1 MLEQHKFIHRAR
13 RFPMM
18 IGAVLAVLMVPF
30 GGASAQNFDWSSDTN
45 MVVVPNQGAAKRDET
60 GALSSKAALNNTLD
74 GIGTGVNLTSA
85 TTNKAKIDAIENSA
99 GSTNQANGI
108 VGLGGV
114 NSHLFMW
121 AAAKTLANDGDLDL
135 TIPHEIRIFGKIR
148 QYAFRPSAN
157 DPYEGNG
164 ILKVVT
170 GIRYWPLDP
179 TTGARDR
186 ANREVLRFRYR
197 IRVRNNAFK
206 VIERDDSK
214 PSDPFPG
221 SEIIFDDEMID
232 RLNERGYRYKLHA
245 RGTDIKIQRVWV
257 KENNGPWQL
266 IPKDDTPNDPN
277 NKYRSLYSEVAEN
290 CIDILFVDFP
300 PTTKAG
306 LGTTPAYCMGRCA
319 SPMIV
324 NTGM

>member
-1 MLEQHKFIHRAR
+1 MLEHKKGTAR
-13 RFPMM
+13 NRWVPAA
-18 IGAVLAVLMVPF
+18 IGMLVAVVIAY
-30 GGASAQNFDWSSDTN
+30 GTDASAQNVDWSSETN
-45 MVVVPNQGAAKRDET
+45 MVVVPNQGVKRDET
-60 GALSSKAALNNTLD
+60 GALSSRTALNNTLD
-74 GIGTGVNLTSA
+74 GIGSGVDLSGATS
-85 TTNKAKIDAIENSA
+85 NQAKITAIENSV
-99 GSTNQANGI
+99 GSTNQAGGI

-121 AAAKTLANDGDLDL
+121 AAAKAMAGGTDLDL
-135 TIPHEIRIFGKIR
+135 NKPHEIRIFGKIR
-148 QYAFRPSAN
+148 QYAFRPNAN

-179 TTGARDR
+179 NTGARDR
-186 ANREVLRFRYR
+186 SKREVLRFRYR

-206 VIERDDSK
+206 VIERDDST
-214 PSDPFPG
+214 PNDPFPE
-221 SEIIFDDEMID
+221 SEIVFDEDMVE

-245 RGTDIKIQRVWV
+245 RGTDIKIQKVWI

-266 IPKDDTPNDPN
+266 IPKSDTPNDPN

-290 CIDILFVDFP
+290 CIDILFVEFP

-306 LGTTPAYCMGRCA
+306 LGTTPAYCMGRC
-319 SPMIV
+319 STPMIV